1 GPEVVPR
8 GRIGGVGG
16 GAEKD
21 ALVDGDRTEAVL
33 ARVLEREPLDERRAR
48 RKLVPLD
55 LWELEAPGERPGNL
69 FGAREPEAHDGI
81 REALARGAATVLG
94 AGEIRLRK
102 EARGRQPLAQGSVPI
117 RFHVFRAIHTR
128 RGSGPHRPRFLG
140 PGFLASRPLIVSGLC
155 KTGGTFL
162 TTAAAVCKLVAAMMD
177 RIRGRLGAAGH
188 AWTRPRAAVLR
199 ALGSTSS
206 PVTAEEIHARLRAV
220 P

>member
-1 GPEVVPR
+1 MWMSEALALIAFSIR
-8 GRIGGVGG
+8 RFTSRTT
-16 GAEKD
+16 GASK
-21 ALVDGDRTEAVL
+21 AMSG
-33 ARVLEREPLDERRAR
+33 REPLDERRAR
-48 RKLVPLD
+48 RELVPLD
-55 LWELEAPGERPGNL
+55 VRELEAPGERPGNL

-102 EARGRQPLAQGSVPI
+102 EARGRQPLAQRNVPI

-162 TTAAAVCKLVAAMMD
+162 TT
-177 RIRGRLGAAGH
+177 RGRCLQTRGSHDGPDSWTARRGRACLDAPPRRRAPRCGIDVEPGH
-188 AWTRPRAAVLR
+188 P
-199 ALGSTSS
+199 GG
-206 PVTAEEIHARLRAV
+206 
-220 P
+220 